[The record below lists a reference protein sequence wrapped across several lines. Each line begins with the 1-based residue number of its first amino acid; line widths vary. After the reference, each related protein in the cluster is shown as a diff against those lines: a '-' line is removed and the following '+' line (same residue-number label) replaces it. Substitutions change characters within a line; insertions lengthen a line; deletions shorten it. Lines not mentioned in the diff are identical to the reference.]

1 MRTGVDRPSRV
12 GLELGARDYE
22 LLRKV
27 GRYYL
32 QYEGVVDLEG
42 LLLGPRGTRPLP
54 ADEATL
60 AYLRYYALHLA
71 VGAAVE
77 AAEAALRDRLV
88 SRELS
93 VEYSEEPVGVA
104 GVELTMNV
112 HHLGLAAYYT
122 YRLGLNAPEH
132 AVMGCLLRRVYALA
146 SRLRRSSGRSDAMFL
161 NGFIRNGIKTQA

>member
-1 MRTGVDRPSRV
+1 MKLDDR
-12 GLELGARDYE
+12 AKA

-104 GVELTMNV
+104 RSV
-112 HHLGLAAYYT
+112 AY
-122 YRLGLNAPEH
+122 H
-132 AVMGCLLRRVYALA
+132 YATRIIFSWSSL
-146 SRLRRSSGRSDAMFL
+146 STRSFTFL
-161 NGFIRNGIKTQA
+161 KSSTSLVRKYFIL